1 MGLDRLRWAIT
12 GAAPISPDLIQ
23 WYLSMGVDMFEAYGQ
38 TECSAVATANKI
50 GNAKLGTVGQ
60 AIPGSD
66 VEISAEGEILIKSP
80 GVFLGYFNQPDKTAE
95 TVGTFFA
102 TDENIE
108 LIKRLKDI
116 GVKTHEE
123 KKTQLP
129 FQGKKFVFTGG
140 LSSISR
146 PDASDLVKQV
156 GGIVSSSVGKD
167 IDYVVAGGKPGSKY
181 EKAEK

>member
-1 MGLDRLRWAIT
+1 VIKLPRRLER
-12 GAAPISPDLIQ
+12 
-23 WYLSMGVDMFEAYGQ
+23 
-38 TECSAVATANKI
+38 
-50 GNAKLGTVGQ
+50 
-60 AIPGSD
+60 
-66 VEISAEGEILIKSP
+66 
-80 GVFLGYFNQPDKTAE
+80 
-95 TVGTFFA
+95 FFA

-116 GVKTHEE
+116 GVKTHKE

-181 EKAEK
+181 KKAEKLGLNIINEEKFKELVGKK